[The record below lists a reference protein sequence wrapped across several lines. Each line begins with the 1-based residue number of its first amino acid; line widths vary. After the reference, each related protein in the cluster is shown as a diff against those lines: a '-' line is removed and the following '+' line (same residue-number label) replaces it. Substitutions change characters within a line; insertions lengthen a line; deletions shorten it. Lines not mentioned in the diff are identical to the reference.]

1 MRLVDNVHRGDY
13 SSGFAGA
20 AFDVY
25 GSTVSG
31 FDLTILPEG
40 R

>member
-40 R
+40 G